1 MGRVEGKVAFITGVA
16 RGQGRSHAIRLAEE
30 GADIIGI
37 DVCDQL
43 DTVLYP
49 MATKSDLEET
59 EKLVQAVGGRIVTSI
74 GDVRSSSDLDT
85 VVEKGLNAFGH
96 IDIVSANAGIANFA
110 PFWEL
115 TEHQW
120 QETIDVNLT
129 GVWLTMKAVTPTM
142 IEQNTGGSI
151 IITSSSGGR
160 KGIPNSAHY
169 VSAKHGVVGLMRGCA
184 NELARFGIRV
194 NTVHPTGVDT
204 ILIQNESTYRLFC
217 PDLET
222 PTREDAARIF
232 RKTNALPIPWVEP
245 VDISN
250 MVLFLASDE
259 ASYIPGSEF
268 PVDAGF
274 HGRVR

>member
-59 EKLVQAVGGRIVTSI
+59 EKAVQAVGGRIVTSI
-74 GDVRSSSDLDT
+74 GDVRSSSDLDA
-85 VVEKGLNAFGH
+85 VVEKGLKAFGH

-259 ASYIPGSEF
+259 ARYITGSEF